1 MRSHLWIFYALLF
14 HQVNYCYTYLLVPS
28 IVQKGQQIIV
38 AFSAGLLDSLLKW
51 KFFPLFLFYFPLI
64 PCLDFPCCIFPFPL
78 DWLNIPFSSGHAV
91 YYLVHLPPPPWV
103 RKLSW
108 SFAILQLVQ
117 LKYNLLQNLAPKFFW
132 QLYFSPKY
140 ISPKYFSAVGA
151 VKVQLVIDSIWHN
164 NNNNS
169 CSISPLRFA
178 DLGFV
183 TKWIWS
189 KTPNSHIYLP
199 VSREYSQNSISAGEN
214 SSLTSM

>member
-1 MRSHLWIFYALLF
+1 MNILCAP
-14 HQVNYCYTYLLVPS
+14 VPS
-28 IVQKGQQIIV
+28 SQLLLHLS
-38 AFSAGLLDSLLKW
+38 FSAFHCTKRTANN
-51 KFFPLFLFYFPLI
+51 
-64 PCLDFPCCIFPFPL
+64 CCIQRRFARFIAEMEVFPSLFIL
-78 DWLNIPFSSGHAV
+78 FSTYSLSRLSMLHIPFSTGLAEYSLFLWTCSLLSGA
-91 YYLVHLPPPPWV
+91 PTPPWV

-108 SFAILQLVQ
+108 SFAVLQLVQ